1 MAVRTRKKQSTT
13 RLWLLVALLIV
24 VVAVIFLL
32 PVGETTPAEEPT
44 APAPQTEQ
52 SQEDEIASTTLV
64 KEGMQAPDF
73 TVKMFDG
80 SELTLSKLKGKVVL
94 VNFWATWCPPCRE
107 ELTRVQSDLIDRFA
121 DRAFVFLPISRG
133 EEQATV
139 ADFRTKM
146 NYTFPMG
153 LDTERTI
160 YDQYASNYIPRNFL
174 IDQQGKVVMATV
186 GYEPEEFESLIA
198 KIDEMTK

>member
-1 MAVRTRKKQSTT
+1 MAIRTRKKQNTT

-24 VVAVIFLL
+24 VVAAIFFL
-32 PVGETTPAEEPT
+32 PIGETTPAEEP
-44 APAPQTEQ
+44 AAQTEQ

-153 LDTERTI
+153 LDAERTI

-186 GYEPEEFESLIA
+186 GYEPEEFERLIA
-198 KIDEMTK
+198 KIEEMTK